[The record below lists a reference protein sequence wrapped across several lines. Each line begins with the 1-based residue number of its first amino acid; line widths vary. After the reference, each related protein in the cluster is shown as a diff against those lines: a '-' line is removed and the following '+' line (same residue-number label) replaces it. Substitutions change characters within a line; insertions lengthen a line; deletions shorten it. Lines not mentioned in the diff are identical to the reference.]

1 MSSRPRFQLQAFA
14 PGWGATVMGTG
25 VTSVILSAWATI
37 GFAPGLTQ
45 TASRIMLIVTL
56 ALAIPVVSL
65 MITRLITHRD
75 TARTELAHP
84 VMGAMH
90 VTLGGA
96 LLVPAVALGRAGA
109 GWIPEA
115 VLHPI
120 IYALTAAG
128 SLITLII
135 GWIFLTTMFR
145 RGDVPIGQVTGAW
158 FIPPV
163 LTVVIPL
170 ALVPTFREGST
181 LSQELVWLSWAALGT
196 GSMLYLALTAVLVYR
211 HVSAPLPPAALAP
224 TLIIGMG
231 PAGLIG
237 LDVLVLSNSG
247 GAYPFAV
254 AMWGFGL
261 WWAIAALIVIRH
273 GYPTRAFGLPAW
285 AYTFPFGAWVVAGI
299 MIGHTVGSLTILWVS
314 SAAGAIMFAVWAWVA
329 YRTLRGVLNGQMWV
343 S

>member
-109 GWIPEA
+109 GDRKSTRLNSSHVAISYA
-115 VLHPI
+115 VFCLKKKKEKMSCR
-120 IYALTAAG
+120 L
-128 SLITLII
+128 
-135 GWIFLTTMFR
+135 
-145 RGDVPIGQVTGAW
+145 
-158 FIPPV
+158 
-163 LTVVIPL
+163 
-170 ALVPTFREGST
+170 
-181 LSQELVWLSWAALGT
+181 
-196 GSMLYLALTAVLVYR
+196 
-211 HVSAPLPPAALAP
+211 
-224 TLIIGMG
+224 
-231 PAGLIG
+231 
-237 LDVLVLSNSG
+237 
-247 GAYPFAV
+247 
-254 AMWGFGL
+254 
-261 WWAIAALIVIRH
+261 
-273 GYPTRAFGLPAW
+273 
-285 AYTFPFGAWVVAGI
+285 
-299 MIGHTVGSLTILWVS
+299 
-314 SAAGAIMFAVWAWVA
+314 
-329 YRTLRGVLNGQMWV
+329 
-343 S
+343 